1 MEPNN
6 NKQYLCVMRHNLT
19 IDHLALSIFTMEERT
34 RLPLTGP
41 PNHIIDKNNI
51 RKAVYFNQYNFL
63 KIVRTGEKL
72 ILI

>member
-19 IDHLALSIFTMEERT
+19 IDHLALSIFTMEERA

-41 PNHIIDKNNI
+41 PNRIIDKNI
-51 RKAVYFNQYNFL
+51 RGSIF
-63 KIVRTGEKL
+63 
-72 ILI
+72 